1 MIQRPCLKRSHLFLF
16 CDPEGGERN
25 SISGGIFWR
34 NTKKRLGGVYQKRKR
49 ILFDDEG
56 FGGYL

>member
-1 MIQRPCLKRSHLFLF
+1 MF